1 MNGEVLKKERK
12 KYGLTQAELGERLG
26 VKQQAICKWEKNE
39 SEPSSGDLL
48 TLASMYGV
56 SVDYLLGRTAGTPQ
70 PDVPYHVLHL
80 LSEVAC
86 GAPNFTEDNYEE
98 LIVSNMD
105 TRADFCVR
113 AKGDSMINARIFDG
127 DVVFV
132 RRQEMVNNGEIA
144 VVAVD
149 DGATIKRV
157 YYTPQEARLVLM
169 PENPAHKPLMY
180 VGEELERVRILG
192 KVVGFYSEL

>member
-1 MNGEVLKKERK
+1 MNGEILRKERK
-12 KYGLTQAELGERLG
+12 RKGLTQAELGERLG

-39 SEPSSGDLL
+39 SEPSSEDLL
-48 TLASMYGV
+48 TLANMYGV
-56 SVDYLLGRTAGTPQ
+56 SVDYLLGREPMRDV
-70 PDVPYHVLHL
+70 PDVSFQTYHL

-86 GAPNFTEDNYEE
+86 GQPNVAEDDYEE
-98 LIVSNMD
+98 LIVSNMVS
-105 TRADFCVR
+105 RADFCVR

-132 RRQEMVNNGEIA
+132 RRQEMVDNGEIA

-157 YYTPQEARLVLM
+157 YYYPQDSKLILM
-169 PENPAHKPLMY
+169 PENPKHQPLMY
-180 VGEELERVRILG
+180 AGEDLERVRIIG
-192 KVVGFYSEL
+192 KVIGFYSEF

>member
-1 MNGEVLKKERK
+1 MNGEILKKERK
-12 KYGLTQAELGERLG
+12 KYGLTQAELGVKMG

-39 SEPSSGDLL
+39 SEPSSENLS

-56 SVDYLLGRTAGTPQ
+56 TVDYLLGRESAPTA
-70 PDVPYHVLHL
+70 PDVSYSVLHL

-86 GAPNFTEDNYEE
+86 GAPNFTEDDYEE
-98 LIVSNMD
+98 LIVSNMH

-113 AKGDSMINARIFDG
+113 AKGDSMINARIYDG

-132 RRQEMVNNGEIA
+132 RKQEMVDNGEIA
-144 VVAVD
+144 VVAID
-149 DGATIKRV
+149 DSATIKRV

-169 PENPAHKPLMY
+169 PENPTHKPLVY
-180 VGEELERVRILG
+180 IGEELERVRILG

>member
-1 MNGEVLKKERK
+1 MNGEILKKERK

-39 SEPSSGDLL
+39 SEPSSENLS
-48 TLASMYGV
+48 TLATMYGV
-56 SVDYLLGRTAGTPQ
+56 TVDYLLGRETERNT
-70 PDVPYHVLHL
+70 PDVPYNVLHL

-98 LIVSNMD
+98 LIVSNMHN
-105 TRADFCVR
+105 RADFCVR
-113 AKGDSMINARIFDG
+113 AKGDSMINARIYDG

-132 RRQEMVNNGEIA
+132 RKQEMVNNGEIA
-144 VVAVD
+144 VVAID

-169 PENPAHKPLMY
+169 PENPTHKPLVY
-180 VGEELERVRILG
+180 IGEELNRVRILG
-192 KVVGFYSEL
+192 KVVGFFSEI